1 MILFATLKGVV
12 RSSVK
17 KIRPIRGRK
26 CTARKPAGAK
36 TTRLGDERCWT
47 RRVAGKWTNIRS
59 RNLRIQI
66 YFYDTLLII
75 YLFCIL
81 QDELEEGKQEQMR
94 SKQQRSKKDGFLKKD
109 GLDQSGGIPNPDLPL
124 SQQLEQS
131 LDTVKSHS
139 QNIKVH
145 LESSFCYSTFC
156 LGCVNSFYF
165 IWLPSIFLG
174 FEE

>member
-1 MILFATLKGVV
+1 MCGVQSRKLDQLEEENVRLENQLEQKQLDWETRDVELEELQVNELK
-12 RSSVK
+12 
-17 KIRPIRGRK
+17 IH
-26 CTARKPAGAK
+26 
-36 TTRLGDERCWT
+36 
-47 RRVAGKWTNIRS
+47 S
-59 RNLRIQI
+59 RNLKQMSRNC
-66 YFYDTLLII
+66 FFDTLLIT

-145 LESSFCYSTFC
+145 LESSF
-156 LGCVNSFYF
+156 
-165 IWLPSIFLG
+165 
-174 FEE
+174 

>member
-1 MILFATLKGVV
+1 MCGVQSRKLDQFEEENV
-12 RSSVK
+12 RLENQLEQK
-17 KIRPIRGRK
+17 QLDWE
-26 CTARKPAGAK
+26 
-36 TTRLGDERCWT
+36 TRDVELEELQVNEVIYASET
-47 RRVAGKWTNIRS
+47 YAFKYIN
-59 RNLRIQI
+59 
-66 YFYDTLLII
+66 YFYDTLLITYI
-75 YLFCIL
+75 FCIL

-145 LESSFCYSTFC
+145 LERSFCYSIF

-165 IWLPSIFLG
+165 I
-174 FEE
+174 

>member
-1 MILFATLKGVV
+1 MH
-12 RSSVK
+12 S
-17 KIRPIRGRK
+17 
-26 CTARKPAGAK
+26 
-36 TTRLGDERCWT
+36 
-47 RRVAGKWTNIRS
+47 N
-59 RNLRIQI
+59 N
-66 YFYDTLLII
+66 YFYDTLLIT
-75 YLFCIL
+75 YLFRIL

-145 LESSFCYSTFC
+145 LESSFFYLTFS
-156 LGCVNSFYF
+156 LGCMNSFYF
-165 IWLPSIFLG
+165 I
-174 FEE
+174 

>member
-1 MILFATLKGVV
+1 MIL
-12 RSSVK
+12 
-17 KIRPIRGRK
+17 
-26 CTARKPAGAK
+26 
-36 TTRLGDERCWT
+36 
-47 RRVAGKWTNIRS
+47 N
-59 RNLRIQI
+59 
-66 YFYDTLLII
+66 YFYDTLLIT
-75 YLFCIL
+75 YLFRIL

-145 LESSFCYSTFC
+145 LESSFFYLTFS
-156 LGCVNSFYF
+156 LGCMNSFYF
-165 IWLPSIFLG
+165 I
-174 FEE
+174 

>member
-1 MILFATLKGVV
+1 MIL
-12 RSSVK
+12 
-17 KIRPIRGRK
+17 
-26 CTARKPAGAK
+26 
-36 TTRLGDERCWT
+36 
-47 RRVAGKWTNIRS
+47 N
-59 RNLRIQI
+59 
-66 YFYDTLLII
+66 YFYDTLLIT
-75 YLFCIL
+75 YLFRIL

-156 LGCVNSFYF
+156 LGCMNSFYF
-165 IWLPSIFLG
+165 I
-174 FEE
+174 

>member
-1 MILFATLKGVV
+1 MCGVQSRKSDQLEEENV
-12 RSSVK
+12 RLENQLEQK
-17 KIRPIRGRK
+17 QLDWE
-26 CTARKPAGAK
+26 
-36 TTRLGDERCWT
+36 TRDVELEELQVNELIYAAET
-47 RRVAGKWTNIRS
+47 YAFKFLN
-59 RNLRIQI
+59 
-66 YFYDTLLII
+66 YFYDTLLIT
-75 YLFCIL
+75 YLFRIL

-145 LESSFCYSTFC
+145 LESSFCYLKF
-156 LGCVNSFYF
+156 
-165 IWLPSIFLG
+165 
-174 FEE
+174 

>member
-1 MILFATLKGVV
+1 MCGVQSRKLDQFEEENV
-12 RSSVK
+12 RLENQLEQK
-17 KIRPIRGRK
+17 QLDWE
-26 CTARKPAGAK
+26 
-36 TTRLGDERCWT
+36 TRDVELEELQVNEVIYASET
-47 RRVAGKWTNIRS
+47 YAFKYIN
-59 RNLRIQI
+59 
-66 YFYDTLLII
+66 YFYDTLLITYI
-75 YLFCIL
+75 FCIL

-145 LESSFCYSTFC
+145 LERSFCYSI
-156 LGCVNSFYF
+156 LYD
-165 IWLPSIFLG
+165 
-174 FEE
+174 

>member
-1 MILFATLKGVV
+1 M
-12 RSSVK
+12 
-17 KIRPIRGRK
+17 
-26 CTARKPAGAK
+26 
-36 TTRLGDERCWT
+36 RL
-47 RRVAGKWTNIRS
+47 N
-59 RNLRIQI
+59 
-66 YFYDTLLII
+66 YFYDILLIT
-75 YLFCIL
+75 YLFRIL

-131 LDTVKSHS
+131 LDTIKSHS

-145 LESSFCYSTFC
+145 LESSFCYLTFC
-156 LGCVNSFYF
+156 LLIRMSELILLHLIY
-165 IWLPSIFLG
+165 SKFLG

>member
-1 MILFATLKGVV
+1 MIWFYLQHWRELCGVQSRKLDQLEEENV
-12 RSSVK
+12 RLENQLEQK
-17 KIRPIRGRK
+17 QLDWE
-26 CTARKPAGAK
+26 
-36 TTRLGDERCWT
+36 TRDVELEELQVNGIIYAAET
-47 RRVAGKWTNIRS
+47 YAF
-59 RNLRIQI
+59 
-66 YFYDTLLII
+66 YFYDTLLIT
-75 YLFCIL
+75 YLFRIL

-145 LESSFCYSTFC
+145 LEISFHYLTFC
-156 LGCVNSFYF
+156 LIY
-165 IWLPSIFLG
+165 I
-174 FEE
+174 

>member
-1 MILFATLKGVV
+1 MILFTTLKGVV
-12 RSSVK
+12 RSSIQ
-17 KIRPIRGRK
+17 KIRPVRGRK
-26 CTARKPAGAK
+26 CTARKPAGTKA
-36 TTRLGDERCWT
+36 TRLGDERCWA
-47 RRVAGKWTNIRS
+47 RRVAGKWNNIRS
-59 RNLRIQI
+59 RNICIQI
-66 YFYDTLLII
+66 FLNYFYDTLLIT
-75 YLFCIL
+75 YLFRIL

-145 LESSFCYSTFC
+145 LESSFCYLTFC
-156 LGCVNSFYF
+156 F
-165 IWLPSIFLG
+165 IW
-174 FEE
+174 

>member
-1 MILFATLKGVV
+1 MLHGRELCGVQSRKLDQLEEENV
-12 RSSVK
+12 RLENQLEQK
-17 KIRPIRGRK
+17 QLDWE
-26 CTARKPAGAK
+26 
-36 TTRLGDERCWT
+36 TRDVELEELQVNELIYAAET
-47 RRVAGKWTNIRS
+47 YAFKFLN
-59 RNLRIQI
+59 
-66 YFYDTLLII
+66 YFYDTLLIT
-75 YLFCIL
+75 YLFRIL

-145 LESSFCYSTFC
+145 LESSFFYLTFS
-156 LGCVNSFYF
+156 LG
-165 IWLPSIFLG
+165 
-174 FEE
+174 